1 MSLFFFYTGVC
12 MTSTIDLMCRRRS
25 VAPHLLAEPAPDA
38 AQLEA
43 LLTLASRVPDHGKL
57 TPWRFIVIQGGA
69 RLRLGD
75 AIAGFAVTDDPSL
88 DAKRIEI
95 ERQRLARAPL
105 VIAIVSRS
113 APHAKIPEWEQM
125 LSSGASC
132 MALTLAANAMGFA
145 SAWLTEWYGY
155 DRRFLDVLGLASH
168 ERIAGFVHIGTPLE
182 APVDRPRPLLSDIVT
197 TIDR

>member
-12 MTSTIDLMCRRRS
+12 MTSTIDMMGRRRS

-88 DAKRIEI
+88 DAKRIET

-105 VIAIVSRS
+105 VIAIVSRP

-155 DRRFLDVLGLASH
+155 DLMCLGWRHMNALLDLFISAHRLRHLLTVHARSYQISSRR
-168 ERIAGFVHIGTPLE
+168 
-182 APVDRPRPLLSDIVT
+182 
-197 TIDR
+197 

>member
-1 MSLFFFYTGVC
+1 MSLYFFYTGVC
-12 MTSTIDLMCRRRS
+12 MTSTIDLMGRRRS

-69 RLRLGD
+69 CLRLGD

-182 APVDRPRPLLSDIVT
+182 APVDRPRPLLSNIVT
-197 TIDR
+197 TMDR